1 MTKTEYVA
9 RVIYFYSKN
18 KPRVGYLTFDKK
30 KDGFGI
36 VEGGSLLSKT
46 IPEDG
51 LHCGDT
57 YILTD
62 NEGKWRI
69 GQCKL
74 VEGIWKILGTD
85 ITEKTCNNNLI
96 LYVREKTLNDKF
108 FVDEHYGEELSDWLV
123 SRLVGR

>member
-62 NEGKWRI
+62 GCLDFSTKNSRNRN
-69 GQCKL
+69 KL
-74 VEGIWKILGTD
+74 
-85 ITEKTCNNNLI
+85 
-96 LYVREKTLNDKF
+96 
-108 FVDEHYGEELSDWLV
+108 EE
-123 SRLVGR
+123 